1 MDEVAL
7 AKEVAEYK
15 LRTEDEK
22 KLGDD
27 GYWKV
32 NGVRKPMMFMFLQM
46 VMATTVTEAS
56 VERSFALQCRTYS
69 PLRSRLSI
77 EMVNHIMFI
86 KANVCKP
93 LAEPKKEK
101 EKKITY
107 TITQDDWE
115 KLALNLSEP
124 LIQPTHLTRMAT
136 RKEQA
141 LNIPRYATVKVKW
154 NVENGGEWCEGVV
167 TEVPGNGVSL

>member
-1 MDEVAL
+1 
-7 AKEVAEYK
+7 
-15 LRTEDEK
+15 
-22 KLGDD
+22 
-27 GYWKV
+27 
-32 NGVRKPMMFMFLQM
+32 
-46 VMATTVTEAS
+46 
-56 VERSFALQCRTYS
+56 
-69 PLRSRLSI
+69 
-77 EMVNHIMFI
+77 MVNHIMFI

-154 NVENGGEWCEGVV
+154 NVENGGEWYEGVV
-167 TEVPGNGVSL
+167 TEVLGNGVYMVMYNGERRLRKFEPLTTDTDWHRLSVPQAVEP